1 MKFFTVFS
9 VSENIPARFLPENF
23 RGKLL
28 KHLNTLSCGKLFSPK
43 IIYLGLFQILQA
55 YYDVFLWS
63 VKTFLKK
70 NPLKKCLNFD
80 CLSCGKLFFRRA
92 LFLFPA

>member
-1 MKFFTVFS
+1 MHLLTVFF

-28 KHLNTLSCGKLFSPK
+28 KNLNTLSCGKLFSPK

-55 YYDVFLWS
+55 YYDVFLLP

-70 NPLKKCLNFD
+70 
-80 CLSCGKLFFRRA
+80 FR
-92 LFLFPA
+92 